1 MDIKFFPVTVND
13 IEAIAELQPEGWT
26 DITKAFRIYISAE
39 FCWPVMLIH
48 DGSIAGLG
56 TLIDFGETAWLAHI
70 IVSTQY
76 RNKGLGQAMVNH
88 LLSVANEKGLQS
100 VSLFATPMG
109 EPVYK
114 KAGFEVINEYVTLKK
129 NSDWPGFEVSDQIF
143 TLNTDHYAAILE
155 LDRQFSGENRE
166 RMLSLNM
173 QGGFVYIAYG
183 ELQGYYLPEFGE
195 GLIQA
200 LNPEAGIELMK
211 LKYAT
216 ADQAIIPSENKVA
229 IHFLLQNGFVHDGIR
244 GRRMVYGHSFPWHP
258 TAMYSRINGSLG

>member
-1 MDIKFFPVTVND
+1 MDIKFLPVTAND

-26 DITKAFRIYISAE
+26 DITKAFRVYISAE
-39 FCWPVMLIH
+39 FCWPFKLIH

-70 IVSTQY
+70 IVSARY
-76 RNKGLGQAMVNH
+76 RNKGLGLAMVNH

-114 KAGFEVINEYVTLKK
+114 KAGFEVINEYTTLRK
-129 NSDWPGFEVSDQIF
+129 NNDWPTFEVSNRVFPWNIDF
-143 TLNTDHYAAILE
+143 YTEVLK

-166 RMLSLNM
+166 RMLSRYM
-173 QGGFVYIAYG
+173 QDSFLYVVNGK
-183 ELQGYYLPEFGE
+183 LQGYYLPAFGE

-200 LNPEAGIELMK
+200 LNVEAGLELMK

-216 ADQAIIPSENKVA
+216 ADQAIIPSENKAA
-229 IHFLLQNGFVHDGIR
+229 IHFLLQNGFVYEGIR
-244 GRRMVYGHSFPWHP
+244 GRRMVYGHSFQWDP
-258 TAMYSRINGSLG
+258 TAMYSRINGSFG